1 MSKLIVVGDAASE
14 HSNQVI
20 GRRGRPSLEDKKLR
34 EQIRAITG
42 ANLSASSPD
51 RLTNASTIFHGVR
64 FDAMTIENR
73 KSPYRHCRGT
83 WRDGLQM
90 GVESEQ
96 DHLQSHLS
104 GPRAHRGASGR
115 GQAATSEGSPA
126 AGPRIGEHRARR
138 RHFRSVFCSKA
149 LQQTTALEQFSR
161 LTCTA

>member
-1 MSKLIVVGDAASE
+1 
-14 HSNQVI
+14 
-20 GRRGRPSLEDKKLR
+20 LEDKKLR

-51 RLTNASTIFHGVR
+51 RLTNTSAIFNGAR

-73 KSPYRHCRGT
+73 KSPLPALPWHLARRPANGRRIRTRPSPVTLADREHIAARQGEAK
-83 WRDGLQM
+83 LQLPK
-90 GVESEQ
+90 V
-96 DHLQSHLS
+96 
-104 GPRAHRGASGR
+104 RR
-115 GQAATSEGSPA
+115 
-126 AGPRIGEHRARR
+126 PRIGEHRARR